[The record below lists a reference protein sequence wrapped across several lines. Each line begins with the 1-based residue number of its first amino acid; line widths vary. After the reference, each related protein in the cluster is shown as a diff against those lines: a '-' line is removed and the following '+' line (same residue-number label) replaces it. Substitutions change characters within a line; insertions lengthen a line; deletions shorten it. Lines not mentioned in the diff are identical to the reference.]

1 MKLCNYP
8 DNYVTRILKNKYKMG
23 FVMGDISGLSS
34 LCDDLEY
41 IDTCLDKVLD
51 GEKLYLAPKI
61 RKEKLVIDLLHSFYP
76 DDFDHVLDRSLDTR
90 PEMYYITPDQV
101 KSGDEKIMLEANT
114 QVHPLHENLH
124 IATEK
129 FSGRAAKI
137 QVRNFTIAGANLH
150 FRDRRDYGDLYE
162 RSPNLVLHTKG
173 DAVSLS
179 QTVKLLR
186 NIAEGHDKSERNIV
200 IDNSTERF
208 TPFLQILNLE
218 SQSDINALNDV
229 FKKNTRGAMI
239 TIVDE
244 PRTVIGR
251 LSHIGINIDKVL
263 PKLPQLIH
271 EKAFQATSSD
281 EKIGDIRK
289 ALRDQRSNLETVT
302 SDSLG
307 GLSEHDPEF
316 QWTFAGNNF
325 AKALT
330 TIEDKQ
336 DNPHVLEVLGNMD
349 IPYKEAGLIFY
360 DGGECN
366 AERGLRDTQIL
377 EPYKSTTH
385 PYAEYPAAET
395 KPWSQSIGTNED
407 TYTLCDQAF
416 KEIETKE
423 NRAADR
429 RILDNCVVLYMPLH
443 QEDMDNPRYYAFKST
458 TPLRTSIDLDPLL
471 SVNQGHKTQRHYHS
485 PLDRHETLAQLEA
498 NNDPWMVKELAISKA
513 IRGFSD
519 AVRMPR
525 NNISLKADY
534 DKVKGLV
541 VHCPLTL
548 SKELEDKYSQKL
560 ADNGLILETRKT
572 PIQSFDDI
580 RSTIY
585 QSKAIFIPNIPDAQD
600 NNFWTNNIFLPAST
614 IVEKQLSNP
623 SASGMPVIF
632 HSDTPERTDFENIC
646 DHLKNATMVPQ
657 DMQHLFYSSDDI
669 NEASEHIKQQIL
681 EQYTYENYTEFDHT
695 PLPDTERDAV
705 VFLESATSA
714 SPVDNNNAYELAVN
728 CGLNGFDNMSG
739 FGMSGPMGAV
749 VWAGLQ
755 LRREGFDV
763 NVMGVQDPNAMKTE
777 GAPFEA
783 MSHLMGEDYGV
794 VAPDIFLRI
803 WQLLEIE
810 KLQNNPSM
818 EKIAVAQ
825 GCGIGGLQ
833 EMAAVMALKELN
845 IAGADRVHLI
855 IENAPRDLPTGT
867 ISPHDALLDLMEK
880 RGDLDDNNGVYATT
894 CPKETLEVIG
904 KISQREMTYFPVERP
919 QEEYTIFPFERSKNP
934 LLPWL
939 MGEAGHST
947 PKTTI
952 RDTYNKTMGEN
963 NIQHDYDPN

>member
-1 MKLCNYP
+1 
-8 DNYVTRILKNKYKMG
+8 
-23 FVMGDISGLSS
+23 MGDISGLSS
-34 LCDDLEY
+34 LRDELEY
-41 IDTCLDKVLD
+41 VDAYLDKVLD

-61 RKEKLVIDLLHSFYP
+61 HKEQLVIDLLHSFYP
-76 DDFDHVLDRSLDTR
+76 DDFDQALDRSLDTR
-90 PEMYYITPDQV
+90 PEMYYITPDQI

-124 IATEK
+124 LASEK
-129 FSGRAAKI
+129 FSGRASKI

-150 FRDRRDYGDLYE
+150 FRDRRDYDGLHE
-162 RSPNLVLHTKG
+162 RSPNLLLHAKG
-173 DAVSLS
+173 DVVSLS

-186 NIAEGHDKSERNIV
+186 EIAEGRDKSTRNII
-200 IDNSTERF
+200 IDNSSERF
-208 TPFLQILNLE
+208 TPFLHLLNLD
-218 SQSDINALNDV
+218 SQADINALNEV
-229 FKKNTRGAMI
+229 FDKNTRGAMI
-239 TIVDE
+239 TVVDE
-244 PRTVIGR
+244 PRTIIGR
-251 LSHIGINIDKVL
+251 LSHIGIDIHKTL

-281 EKIGDIRK
+281 EKVSDIRK
-289 ALRDQRSNLETVT
+289 ALRDQRSDLQTIT

-330 TIEDKQ
+330 TTEDKK
-336 DNPHVLEVLGNMD
+336 DNPHVLNVLEKMG
-349 IPYKEAGLIFY
+349 IPYEEAGLIYY

-366 AERGLRDTQIL
+366 AERGLRDTQAL

-407 TYTLCDQAF
+407 TYALCDQAL

-423 NRAADR
+423 GRVADR
-429 RILDNCVVLYMPLH
+429 RLLDNCVVLYMPLK
-443 QEDMDNPRYYAFKST
+443 QDDIKNPRYYAFKAT
-458 TPLRTSIDLDPLL
+458 AALRASIDLDPLL
-471 SVNQGHKTQRHYHS
+471 SVNHGHKTQRHFHK
-485 PLDRHETLAQLEA
+485 PLDRAETLAQLEA
-498 NNDPWMVKELAISKA
+498 DNDPWMVNELAISKA

-519 AVRMPR
+519 AVRMPK
-525 NNISLKADY
+525 NNVSLKADY

-548 SKELEDKYSQKL
+548 SEDLKNKYTQEL
-560 ADNGLILETRKT
+560 ADNGLVLEVRDA
-572 PIQSFDDI
+572 PIRSFDDI

-585 QSKAIFIPNIPDAQD
+585 QSKAIFVPNTADLQD
-600 NNFWTNNIFLPAST
+600 SNFWTNNIFLPAST

-623 SASGMPVIF
+623 NANGMPVVF
-632 HSDTPERTDFENIC
+632 HSDTSERTDFENIC
-646 DHLKNATMVPQ
+646 DHLKRANMVPQ
-657 DMQHLFYSSDDI
+657 DMQHLFYCSDDI
-669 NEASEHIKQQIL
+669 SQASEHIKKQIL
-681 EQYTYENYTEFDHT
+681 EQYTYEDYTKFNLT
-695 PLPDTERDAV
+695 PLPETDRDAV

-783 MSHLMGEDYGV
+783 MRHLMGEDYGV

-810 KLQNNPSM
+810 KLQKNPSM
-818 EKIAVAQ
+818 KKIAVAQ

-845 IAGADRVHLI
+845 VPGADRVHLI
-855 IENAPRDLPTGT
+855 IENARRDLPTGA

-880 RGDLDDNNGVYATT
+880 RGDLDNDNGVYASTT
-894 CPKETLEVIG
+894 PKETLEIIG
-904 KISQREMTYFPVERP
+904 EISQREMTYFPVERP
-919 QEEYTIFPFERSKNP
+919 QEEYTIFPFERSKNV

-939 MGEAGHST
+939 MGESGH
-947 PKTTI
+947 PDPATTI
-952 RDTYNKTMGEN
+952 RQTYNETMEEKN
-963 NIQHDYDPN
+963 LQPHYDPD